1 MRTRI
6 VRRLF
11 KIFYAVLTRLEV
23 SGLENV
29 PAAEAYILA
38 TNHMSY
44 FDPPLLYS
52 LIGNDQIAGFVAD
65 KYRKNLIFGSI
76 VRLANPIFIR
86 RGTIDRQ
93 ALDAAVQILQ
103 AGQPFGLAPEGTR
116 SKSGSLNRGKTG
128 IALLAD
134 LSKAPILLAALTGT
148 DKAFRELLRWR
159 RPKLTV
165 QFAPLFYLPPLDVRD
180 RSESLR
186 RNADEVM
193 CRLAAMLPESYRG
206 VYANHPRLQEF
217 LPEYSSLRE

>member
-6 VRRLF
+6 VRRFF

-52 LIGNDQIAGFVAD
+52 LISNDQIAGFVAD

-103 AGQPFGLAPEGTR
+103 AGRPFALAPEGTR
-116 SKSGSLNRGKTG
+116 SKSGSLSRGKTG

-134 LSKAPILLAALTGT
+134 LSKAPILLVALTGT

-206 VYANHPRLQEF
+206 AYANHPRLQEF